1 MKYLQIQL
9 TKPCSEDWD
18 TMQADEKGRFCAQCA
33 KTVVDFTGMPDADI
47 LDFFKKNK
55 SKAVCGRFNPYQLEN
70 PLPLHSSSPLRYAQ
84 AFALAAGIALTS
96 ATQAEPLK
104 LPHWEIV
111 SGQKLPDFPQVQAE
125 VSLDTS
131 HKLIVNLKAPE
142 EKCEI
147 EISAFGLK
155 KQAINGQFVFDL
167 PNARIKKTTIKLKI
181 TFSDPRIKTV
191 NQEIHVTL
199 NDKNVFAIKIE
210 GIPMQG
216 GVETEVIQEGDK
228 KVVRTKQY
236 VPVLSFRAI
245 IYPTI

>member
-1 MKYLQIQL
+1 MKYLQINL
-9 TKPCSEDWD
+9 TKPCSEGWD
-18 TMQADEKGRFCAQCA
+18 TMKPDEKGRFCATCA
-33 KTVVDFTGMPDADI
+33 KTVVDFTGMSDADM
-47 LDFFKKNK
+47 LSFFKKNK
-55 SKAVCGRFNPYQLEN
+55 GKAVCGRFNPYQLDN
-70 PLPLHSSSPLRYAQ
+70 PLPIHSSSPLRYAQ

-96 ATQAEPLK
+96 ATQAEPPQ
-104 LPHWEIV
+104 LPHLEIV
-111 SGQKLPDFPQVQAE
+111 SEQKLPDSPKVQTE
-125 VSLDTS
+125 VNLDTT
-131 HKLIVNLKAPE
+131 HKIVFNLIAPD
-142 EKCEI
+142 EKCTI
-147 EISAFGLK
+147 EMSAFGLK